1 MSEPKPVW
9 DRPEPAS
16 RPAPV
21 PLSRERIVAAAIELA
36 DAEGLA
42 AVSLRKVAAALGAGP
57 MRLYG
62 YIDTKEDLFDL
73 MVDAV
78 YGEVRLPES
87 TSDWRSDL
95 REIAHET
102 WRCAL
107 RHEWFAELLGGR
119 PHLGPNA
126 LRYLEVA
133 FATFG
138 DRDVD
143 TIMVAFGALNSYVV
157 GALRTALAELNAE
170 RATGM
175 TEDEWRLTRG
185 PYLAQMVATGH
196 YPALAKIM
204 AETTYPDPA
213 TLFDPGLEILLD
225 GIAARLA

>member
-1 MSEPKPVW
+1 MNEPQPVW

-36 DAEGLA
+36 DADGLA
-42 AVSLRKVAAALGAGP
+42 AVSLRKVAAVLGAGP

-78 YGEVRLPES
+78 YGEVRLPEP

-107 RHEWFAELLGGR
+107 QHEWFGELLGGR

-133 FATFG
+133 FGAFG

-143 TIMVAFGALNSYVV
+143 TIMVAFGALNSYVI
-157 GALRTALAELNAE
+157 GALRTALAELSAE

-175 TEDEWRLTRG
+175 TEDEWRRTRG
-185 PYLAQMVATGH
+185 PYLARMVETGQ

-213 TLFDPGLEILLD
+213 TIFDAGLEILLD

>member
-1 MSEPKPVW
+1 MNEPRPVW
-9 DRPEPAS
+9 DRPEPPS

-21 PLSRERIVAAAIELA
+21 PLSRERIVAVAIELA
-36 DAEGLA
+36 DADGLA
-42 AVSLRKVAAALGAGP
+42 AVSLRKVAAALGTGP

-62 YIDTKEDLFDL
+62 YIETKEELFDL

-78 YGEVRLPES
+78 YGEVRLPEPS
-87 TSDWRSDL
+87 SDWRSGL

-102 WRCAL
+102 WHCAL
-107 RHEWFAELLGGR
+107 RHEWFGELLGGR

-126 LRYLEVA
+126 LRYLEIA

-138 DRDVD
+138 DRDAD
-143 TIMVAFGALNSYVV
+143 TIMVTFGALNSYVV

-170 RATGM
+170 RASGM
-175 TEDEWRLTRG
+175 TEDEWRQTRG
-185 PYLAQMVATGH
+185 PYLARMMETGR

-213 TLFDPGLEILLD
+213 TAFDTGLEILLD
-225 GIAARLA
+225 GIDARLT

>member
-1 MSEPKPVW
+1 MNEPKLVW
-9 DRPEPAS
+9 DRPEPPG
-16 RPAPV
+16 RPVPV
-21 PLSRERIVAAAIELA
+21 PLSRERIVEAAIGLA
-36 DAEGLA
+36 DADGLGG
-42 AVSLRKVAAALGAGP
+42 VSLRKVAAVLGAGP

-62 YIDTKEDLFDL
+62 YIDTKEELFDL

-78 YGEVRLPES
+78 YGEIQLPEP
-87 TSDWRSDL
+87 TSDWRSDM
-95 REIAHET
+95 RAIAHET
-102 WRCAL
+102 WSCAL

-126 LRYLEVA
+126 LRYLEVS
-133 FATFG
+133 FAAFG

-143 TIMVAFGALNSYVV
+143 TVMVAFGALNSYIV

-175 TEDEWRLTRG
+175 TEDEWRLTRS
-185 PYLAQMVATGH
+185 PYLTRMVATGR

-204 AETTYPDPA
+204 AETSYPDPA
-213 TLFDPGLEILLD
+213 AVFDTGLDVLLD